1 MSRPAAYRDPTLV
14 EVIRMNLSQAEN
26 AIKRADGQLLGRC
39 ALAAES
45 QFRGLRAMAQD
56 MGADLEEAADDA
68 ATTPLV
74 RVPGEYRPEVNVLFQ
89 DDAAHGRVPSF
100 ESGSAEGYQSAKA
113 QIDVPTR
120 VFGVDDCACGGR
132 RAPRKC
138 RPRIGAHL
146 SGWRLAWL
154 LLRRVAARVA
164 GWFHSD
170 RGRVDWARL
179 EAAGIIG
186 PRK

>member
-1 MSRPAAYRDPTLV
+1 MTRPAAYRDPTLV

-56 MGADLEEAADDA
+56 MGADLAEAADDA

-74 RVPGEYRPEVNVLFQ
+74 RVPEL
-89 DDAAHGRVPSF
+89 
-100 ESGSAEGYQSAKA
+100 GSTAGYSSANA
-113 QIDVPTR
+113 QVDTPTR
-120 VFGVDDCACGGR
+120 VFGVDDSACGGR
-132 RAPRKC
+132 RAPREC
-138 RPRIGAHL
+138 RPRIGATL

-154 LLRRVAARVA
+154 LLHRFAGGIWRVACKLRRRPNYYGPGYQV
-164 GWFHSD
+164 
-170 RGRVDWARL
+170 
-179 EAAGIIG
+179 G
-186 PRK
+186 PRKQHHPSRPA